1 MAIETREQAP
11 RDKAVQR
18 LKKRRDFRAHLL
30 VYVLVN
36 GFVVLIWAITGSGFF
51 WPVFPMAA
59 WGIGLVLNA
68 WDVYW
73 RREITE
79 QDIRHEMEREDRRGA
94 AARLFRMEELLRQ
107 RPPHAQPAPD
117 DGQDPQAGDD
127 LLSVITLR
135 SPGSRPAEH
144 HALTAPAPPGESKAS
159 PADLAGSTPVGG
171 MSRRL
176 PGVARVA
183 RDVWVL

>member
-73 RREITE
+73 RREITG
-79 QDIRHEMEREDRRGA
+79 QDIQHEMERG
-94 AARLFRMEELLRQ
+94 
-107 RPPHAQPAPD
+107 H
-117 DGQDPQAGDD
+117 
-127 LLSVITLR
+127 
-135 SPGSRPAEH
+135 
-144 HALTAPAPPGESKAS
+144 
-159 PADLAGSTPVGG
+159 
-171 MSRRL
+171 
-176 PGVARVA
+176 
-183 RDVWVL
+183 